1 MAFSK
6 IQSVALRGVAW
17 RSVAKRRAAK
27 RGEAKRGAAVISL
40 FPFVL
45 VAETMFTKPDFS
57 AGALQ

>member
-27 RGEAKRGAAVISL
+27 RGEAKRGAAVIS